1 MSIATSAGMTALA
14 DGLTVTPTAQKLS
27 KFEVAEDE
35 DSVVIAARQGDVTVS
50 DGQQT
55 STVPEGQQT
64 TRKKKRAGAAPAASG
79 SHAISGKT
87 IAIVAGAAGAIAA
100 TGIVIAN
107 SGGGKKCIS
116 PATLKDNKCCTQNQQ
131 GSNNCQ

>member
-64 TRKKKRAGAAPAASG
+64 TRKKKPLQRQAVVTRFLVKLLQLWREQREPLRQ
-79 SHAISGKT
+79 
-87 IAIVAGAAGAIAA
+87 
-100 TGIVIAN
+100 
-107 SGGGKKCIS
+107 
-116 PATLKDNKCCTQNQQ
+116 PEL
-131 GSNNCQ
+131 